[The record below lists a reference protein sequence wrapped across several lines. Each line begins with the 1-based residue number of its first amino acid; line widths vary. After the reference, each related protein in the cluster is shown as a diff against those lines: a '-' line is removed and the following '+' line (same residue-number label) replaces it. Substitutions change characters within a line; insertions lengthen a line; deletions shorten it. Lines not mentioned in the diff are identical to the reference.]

1 MNVLFIVGNADNIEQ
16 GARDEIDDITRAGFG
31 IFNFYKAKASE
42 CDSYSSLLD
51 LAKAKEWDIIHYV
64 GHATEDGLLLSS
76 RKVVNTEKGAIPVA
90 GDVLDR
96 ERFSIVCKSAK
107 AKFVFLNSC
116 TTSILAQHIVDN
128 GVQVAIS
135 YATPVFNSVA
145 RDVAKTFYDSFA
157 SKNFEYEAIRKAFDS
172 AKLIANG
179 RLIWHTDGAFLE
191 PLLMR
196 LSQRMDKMDEE
207 RTTVFNRF
215 ENILKD
221 IDSKF
226 DQAINQTSTL
236 ISSLTKSWKF
246 TRNILLAILAI
257 ICIVF
262 ALFVV
267 NKLVF
272 GQTVPPITPSPTKV
286 VAGATATFTA
296 IPDTSTPSPTKD
308 IGKPTV
314 RPKSTDTPTRTPTDT
329 RVPTETNTDTPMR
342 TPTDTRVPTE
352 TNTDT
357 PTRTPTDTRVPTETN
372 TETPTRT
379 PTDTKTD
386 TPTRTPTDTRT
397 PKATDTR
404 TPTDTQTPTDTVTPV
419 ATKIPSATDTPQP
432 TETATIEAT
441 VSLPTVTVT
450 PIPIPTI
457 TLNPCQNQQSRSD

>member
-1 MNVLFIVGNADNIEQ
+1 MNVLFIIGNIDNIEQ
-16 GARDEIDDITRAGFG
+16 IARDEIDDITRAGFG

-51 LAKAKEWDIIHYV
+51 VAKSKPWDIIHYV
-64 GHATEDGLLLSS
+64 GHANEDGLLLAS
-76 RKVVNTEKGAIPVA
+76 REVINTEKGALPIA

-116 TTSILAQHIVDN
+116 ATSILAQHIVDN

-135 YATPVFNSVA
+135 YATPIFNSVA

-226 DQAINQTSTL
+226 DQAINQASTL

-246 TRNILLAILAI
+246 TRNILLTILAI
-257 ICIVF
+257 ICILFAVF
-262 ALFVV
+262 MV

-272 GQTVPPITPSPTKV
+272 GQTVPPVTPSPTKV
-286 VAGATATFTA
+286 IAGTTATFTA
-296 IPDTSTPSPTKD
+296 VPETSTPLPTKD
-308 IGKPTV
+308 IGRPTV
-314 RPKSTDTPTRTPTDT
+314 RPKNTDTPTRTPTDT
-329 RVPTETNTDTPMR
+329 M
-342 TPTDTRVPTE
+342 VPTE

-357 PTRTPTDTRVPTETN
+357 PTRTPTDTRIPTETN
-372 TETPTRT
+372 TE
-379 PTDTKTD
+379 

-404 TPTDTQTPTDTVTPV
+404 TPTDTQAPTDTVTPV
-419 ATKIPSATDTPQP
+419 ATKVPSMTDTPQP
-432 TETATIEAT
+432 TETATVEAT
-441 VSLPTVTVT
+441 VSLPTVTDT
-450 PIPIPTI
+450 PIPLPTT
-457 TLNPCQNQQSRSD
+457 TLNPC

>member
-1 MNVLFIVGNADNIEQ
+1 MNVLFIIGNIDNIEQ
-16 GARDEIDDITRAGFG
+16 IAHDEIDDITRAGFG

-51 LAKAKEWDIIHYV
+51 VAKSKPWDIIHYV
-64 GHATEDGLLLSS
+64 GHATEDGLLLAS
-76 RKVVNTEKGAIPVA
+76 KEVVNTEKGAFPVA

-116 TTSILAQHIVDN
+116 ATSILAQHIVDN

-135 YATPVFNSVA
+135 YATPIFNSVA

-246 TRNILLAILAI
+246 TRNILLTILAI
-257 ICIVF
+257 ICILFAVF
-262 ALFVV
+262 MV

-272 GQTVPPITPSPTKV
+272 GQTVPPITPSPTKI

-296 IPDTSTPSPTKD
+296 IHDTSTPLPTKD

-314 RPKSTDTPTRTPTDT
+314 RPTDTETPTRTPTDT
-329 RVPTETNTDTPMR
+329 RVSTDTRTPTETN
-342 TPTDTRVPTE
+342 
-352 TNTDT
+352 
-357 PTRTPTDTRVPTETN
+357 
-372 TETPTRT
+372 
-379 PTDTKTD
+379 TD

-404 TPTDTQTPTDTVTPV
+404 TPTDTQTPTDTVTPI
-419 ATKIPSATDTPQP
+419 ATEVPSTTDTPQP
-432 TETATIEAT
+432 TETATVEAT
-441 VSLPTVTVT
+441 AVPPTVTDTPIPLPTVT
-450 PIPIPTI
+450 
-457 TLNPCQNQQSRSD
+457 LNPC

>member
-1 MNVLFIVGNADNIEQ
+1 MNVLFIVGNIDNTEQ
-16 GARDEIDDITRAGFG
+16 IAREEIDDITRAGFG

-51 LAKAKEWDIIHYV
+51 VAKSKQWDIIHYV
-64 GHATEDGLLLSS
+64 GHANEDGLLLTG
-76 RKVVNTEKGAIPVA
+76 REMINTEKGPIPVSD
-90 GDVLDR
+90 GLLDR

-116 TTSILAQHIVDN
+116 ATSILAQHIVDN

-135 YATPVFNSVA
+135 YATPIFNSVA

-196 LSQRMDKMDEE
+196 LSQRMDKMDDE

-226 DQAINQTSTL
+226 DSAINQTSTL

-257 ICIVF
+257 ICILFAVF
-262 ALFVV
+262 MV

-286 VAGATATFTA
+286 IAGATATFTA
-296 IPDTSTPSPTKD
+296 IPDTSTPTPTKD

-314 RPKSTDTPTRTPTDT
+314 KPTDTETPTRTPTET
-329 RVPTETNTDTPMR
+329 RVPT
-342 TPTDTRVPTE
+342 DTRTPTE

-357 PTRTPTDTRVPTETN
+357 PTRTPTDTRTPKATN
-372 TETPTRT
+372 
-379 PTDTKTD
+379 
-386 TPTRTPTDTRT
+386 TRTPTDTRT
-397 PKATDTR
+397 PTS
-404 TPTDTQTPTDTVTPV
+404 TDTVTPI
-419 ATKIPSATDTPQP
+419 ATEVPSATDTPQP
-432 TETATIEAT
+432 TKTATVEAT
-441 VSLPTVTVT
+441 AVLPTVTDT
-450 PIPIPTI
+450 PIPLPTV
-457 TLNPCQNQQSRSD
+457 TLNPC